1 MHRAARKTAL
11 SLAVLG
17 ATLGATFCA
26 TFAQAQAHAAP
37 DDTAPVAATAIN
49 ANGATAAA
57 TATLPGDDFF
67 DYVNGDWLKSVEI
80 PADRSSWGVAAKL
93 VEDTNARIV
102 KLIEGLAAD
111 PAASAEAKKIVA
123 YYNTFM
129 DEAGIEARGL
139 APLQA
144 QLKDIA
150 AIKDKAAL
158 TRALGATL
166 RADVDPL
173 NATNFFT
180 ENLFGLWVAQGL
192 TDATHYTPYLLQGGL
207 GMPDRAYYLD
217 DTPSMAALR
226 GKYLAHIAATFR
238 LAGVDDADARA
249 ARVFDLERQIAQS
262 HANREDSADVLKAN
276 NQWQVADFARKAPGM
291 DWKAYFQSAGLAGQ
305 RKFIVWHPSA
315 ITGAAK
321 LVQTMPLETWKDFLA
336 FHRIN
341 HAYSALPKALA
352 DQHFDFYGRTLN
364 GTPQQAVRWK
374 RSLAAVNAAMPDAL
388 GKIYVAKYFPPES
401 KQRLQQMVVKIVDAF
416 HARIDQLDWMAP
428 ATKQEAHAK
437 LKTLYVGVGYPEKWA
452 SYDGLQVTPGDALG
466 NLQRAEQAETR
477 RQIAKLKQPVD
488 RAEWCMPAQLVNAVN
503 MPMQNAI
510 NFPAAILQPPYFDPN
525 ASDAMN
531 YGGIGA
537 TIGHE
542 ISHSFDDQGAQFDS
556 KGLLRDWWTAAD
568 GAHFKQASS
577 ALAAQYSAYKPFPDL
592 AINGQQTLSEN
603 LADLAGLAAAHDAYR
618 ASLAGKAP
626 VADADQQFFT
636 GYAMSWREKAR
647 DAALRR
653 AILTDGHAPDKW
665 RTATVRNMDA
675 WYKAFNVQPG
685 QTLYLAPE
693 QRVRV
698 W

>member
-1 MHRAARKTAL
+1 MQAHSRPLRRTARRTAL
-11 SLAVLG
+11 SLALC
-17 ATLGATFCA
+17 GATFA
-26 TFAQAQAHAAP
+26 LAPAHAAP
-37 DDTAPVAATAIN
+37 DDTAPVAAIAAN
-49 ANGATAAA
+49 ANAPA
-57 TATLPGDDFF
+57 ATLPGDDFF
-67 DYVNGDWLKSVEI
+67 DYVNGAWLKSVEI
-80 PADRSSWGVAAKL
+80 PADRSSWGVGAAL

-111 PAASAEAKKIVA
+111 PAANAEAKKIVA

-217 DTPSMAALR
+217 DTPSMVALR

-238 LAGVDDADARA
+238 LAGMDDADARA
-249 ARVFDLERQIAQS
+249 ARVFDLERKIAQS

-276 NQWQVADFARKAPGM
+276 NLWQAADFGRKAPGM

-305 RKFIVWHPSA
+305 HKFIVWHPSA
-315 ITGAAK
+315 IIGAAR
-321 LVQTMPLETWKDFLA
+321 LVQAMPLATWKDFLA

-341 HAYSALPKALA
+341 HAHSALPKALA

-401 KQRLQQMVVKIVDAF
+401 KQRLQQMVVQIVDAF

-437 LKTLYVGVGYPEKWA
+437 LKSLYVGVGYPEKWA
-452 SYDGLQVTPGDALG
+452 SYDALQVVPGDALG
-466 NLQRAEQAETR
+466 NLQRAELAETQ
-477 RQIAKLKQPVD
+477 RQLAKLKQPVD

-556 KGLLRDWWTAAD
+556 RGLLRDWWTAAD
-568 GAHFKQASS
+568 GAHFKQASA

-603 LADLAGLAAAHDAYR
+603 LADLAGLAAAHDAYL
-618 ASLAGKAP
+618 ASMAGKAP
-626 VADADQQFFT
+626 VADADRQFFT

>member
-1 MHRAARKTAL
+1 MQAHSRPLHRAARKTAL
-11 SLAVLG
+11 SLAVF
-17 ATLGATFCA
+17 GATFGA
-26 TFAQAQAHAAP
+26 FALAPAHAAP
-37 DDTAPVAATAIN
+37 DDTAPVAAV
-49 ANGATAAA
+49 AA
-57 TATLPGDDFF
+57 TVSPATLPGDDFF
-67 DYVNGDWLKSVEI
+67 DYVNGEWLKSVEI
-80 PADRSSWGVAAKL
+80 PADRSSWGVGAAL

-102 KLIEGLAAD
+102 KLIDGLAAD
-111 PAASAEAKKIVA
+111 PAAGAEAKKIVA
-123 YYNTFM
+123 YYRSFM

-139 APLQA
+139 APLQT

-192 TDATHYTPYLLQGGL
+192 TDAAHYTPYLLQGGL

-217 DTPSMAALR
+217 DTPSMTALR

-249 ARVFDLERQIAQS
+249 ARVFDLERKIAQS

-276 NQWQVADFARKAPGM
+276 NQWQAADFARKAPGM

-305 RKFIVWHPSA
+305 QKFIVWHPTA
-315 ITGAAK
+315 IIGAAR

-341 HAYSALPKALA
+341 HAHSALPKALA

-401 KQRLQQMVVKIVDAF
+401 KQRLQQMVVQIVDAF

-437 LKTLYVGVGYPEKWA
+437 LKSLYVGVGYPDKWA

-466 NLQRAEQAETR
+466 NLQRAELVETR
-477 RQIAKLKQPVD
+477 RQLAKLRQPVD
-488 RAEWCMPAQLVNAVN
+488 RSEWCMPAQLVNAVN

-542 ISHSFDDQGAQFDS
+542 ISHSFDDQGAQFDA

-568 GAHFKQASS
+568 GAHFKQASA

-603 LADLAGLAAAHDAYR
+603 LADLAGLAAAHDAFR

-693 QRVRV
+693 QRIRV